1 MVNVPRLDQLRQ
13 TKKVIGLK
21 QKKYDISFV
30 GSLYENNYYEQIT
43 YLPAHLKGYLDGI
56 CRAQM
61 QLFGVDLLP
70 ELLHEDILIE
80 LKKYVKLDM
89 DQTYL
94 VTYGRLFSDLFLKKY
109 ISSME
114 RKERLELLAKIRQ
127 VALFSGSHWAG
138 EGIDCYG
145 TVDYMNEMPLVFS
158 LSKININMT
167 IRSITSGIP
176 LRCMDILGAG
186 GFLFSNYQ
194 PELEEYFVPERE
206 WVSFQEAEEMLD
218 KVVFYLQHDELRDR
232 IAENGFQKVK
242 REFTYDKALEKMLG
256 IVRKLM

>member
-1 MVNVPRLDQLRQ
+1 M
-13 TKKVIGLK
+13 
-21 QKKYDISFV
+21 
-30 GSLYENNYYEQIT
+30 
-43 YLPAHLKGYLDGI
+43 
-56 CRAQM
+56 
-61 QLFGVDLLP
+61 
-70 ELLHEDILIE
+70 
-80 LKKYVKLDM
+80 
-89 DQTYL
+89 
-94 VTYGRLFSDLFLKKY
+94 
-109 ISSME
+109 
-114 RKERLELLAKIRQ
+114 
-127 VALFSGSHWAG
+127 FSGSHWAG

-194 PELEEYFVPERE
+194 PELEEYFVPRE
-206 WVSFQEAEEMLD
+206 WVSFQEEEEMLD
-218 KVVFYLQHDELRDR
+218 KAVFYLQHDELRDR